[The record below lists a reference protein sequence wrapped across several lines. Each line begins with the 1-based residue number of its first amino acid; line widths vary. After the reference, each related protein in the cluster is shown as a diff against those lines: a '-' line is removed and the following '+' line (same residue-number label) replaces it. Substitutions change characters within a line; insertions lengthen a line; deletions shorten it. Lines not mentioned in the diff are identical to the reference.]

1 MGQTLGWILWLVGG
15 VMIVASWA
23 QILPVEIGWGGFG
36 IAVVGMLMSSATR
49 REQYERQRFR
59 DQEDNERGEYRHH
72 DGRNKP
78 RHDIA
83 EHS

>member
-15 VMIVASWA
+15 IMIVASWA
-23 QILPVEIGWGGFG
+23 QILPVEIGWVGFG

-59 DQEDNERGEYRHH
+59 DQEDNE
-72 DGRNKP
+72 
-78 RHDIA
+78 
-83 EHS
+83 